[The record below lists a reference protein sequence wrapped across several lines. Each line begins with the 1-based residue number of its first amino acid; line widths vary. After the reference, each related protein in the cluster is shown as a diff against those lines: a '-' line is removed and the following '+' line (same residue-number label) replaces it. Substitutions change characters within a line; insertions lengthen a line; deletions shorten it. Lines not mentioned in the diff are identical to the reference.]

1 MFPNDYILRQI
12 ELLGRG
18 LREMVYHDQEDLS
31 EEVFSGQGVFS
42 GKNYLRHLLRR
53 LVSEGRIG
61 EAEDA
66 LFAHLEREPDAA
78 HLEIALEFYDELA
91 ALDDGTLRQGDFSRE
106 EIAEGL
112 RDVKA
117 LWTSRQP
124 PAKIEE
130 KKQNI

>member
-66 LFAHLEREPDAA
+66 LFAWNGYGK
-78 HLEIALEFYDELA
+78 IA
-91 ALDDGTLRQGDFSRE
+91 
-106 EIAEGL
+106 
-112 RDVKA
+112 
-117 LWTSRQP
+117 
-124 PAKIEE
+124 PAK
-130 KKQNI
+130 QG